1 MAKYGRVTKEKLV
14 LEVCELDP
22 AKCFHPD
29 IAKEFVSV
37 PDDAE
42 AGDTIKSG
50 KAVKPEAPKEAPK
63 PPAEDKLL
71 VKEQFDACLTRAQRI
86 ALKKLGESDDEVK
99 DLLEQMTTSNHINI
113 DDQEN
118 KDLLARLVTDK
129 VIDQA
134 ALDKVNAHK
143 S

>member
-1 MAKYGRVTKEKLV
+1 MAKYGRLTKDKLV
-14 LEVCELDP
+14 LEVCKLDP
-22 AKCFHPD
+22 AKSFHSD

-37 PDDAE
+37 PEDAE
-42 AGDTIKSG
+42 PGDTIKSG

-63 PPAEDKLL
+63 PPAQDKII
-71 VKEQFDACLTRAQRI
+71 VKQEFDASLTRAQRI

-99 DLLEQMTTSNHINI
+99 DLLEGLATSNHLNI

-134 ALDKVNAHK
+134 ALDKINAYK